1 MCVLKGGYP
10 LIGAVPQDTPLIR
23 AVVRALRSDTHEL
36 AKVQPQ
42 ARGQEPMLQVPCVM
56 KWSLLDHGGSKARHS
71 SAKRNHTQG
80 SRRRTVYLPI
90 VIESPVGFNNTPLC
104 GQLGFI
110 AQLL

>member
-1 MCVLKGGYP
+1 
-10 LIGAVPQDTPLIR
+10 
-23 AVVRALRSDTHEL
+23 
-36 AKVQPQ
+36 
-42 ARGQEPMLQVPCVM
+42 MLQVPCVMM

-104 GQLGFI
+104 VQLGFI